1 MTLKSFRNT
10 ANITM
15 KALSEKTGIG
25 VSTLYAYEKENAL
38 PNREVALKLA
48 AAYGMS
54 FRDLE
59 ALVKNEKGVTR
70 AQFQEQAAENFRAK
84 FKPDSTISQAKE
96 TPKPQAKEAPKSEPK
111 PTPQAE
117 AAPESKPTPT
127 TQTEKPHEP
136 DPRKEE
142 VREPVI
148 QETAPEPMTPQVKTA
163 TDAEYLEAVSGAVKA
178 LRAILGADNNG
189 MIMLAVGFVTA
200 EIEAKLFVER

>member
-1 MTLKSFRNT
+1 
-10 ANITM
+10 M

-38 PNREVALKLA
+38 PSREVAKKLA
-48 AAYGMS
+48 AAYKMS

-84 FKPDSTISQAKE
+84 FKPDSTI
-96 TPKPQAKEAPKSEPK
+96 PQAKEAPKPTTTQQPKATPEPK
-111 PTPQAE
+111 PIKKE
-117 AAPESKPTPT
+117 APTPT
-127 TQTEKPHEP
+127 PQSEKPHEP
-136 DPRKEE
+136 APRKEE
-142 VREPVI
+142 TR
-148 QETAPEPMTPQVKTA
+148 EPMTPQVKTA

-200 EIEAKLFVER
+200 EIESKLFIDR

>member
-38 PNREVALKLA
+38 PSREVALKLA

-59 ALVKNEKGVTR
+59 ALVKNEKGMTR
-70 AQFQEQAAENFRAK
+70 AQFEEQAAENFRATY
-84 FKPDSTISQAKE
+84 KPDKPT
-96 TPKPQAKEAPKSEPK
+96 PQAKEAPKSEPK

-200 EIEAKLFVER
+200 EIESKLFIDR

>member
-1 MTLKSFRNT
+1 MTLKAFRNT

-25 VSTLYAYEKENAL
+25 VSTLYTYEKENAL
-38 PNREVALKLA
+38 PSREVALKLA

-54 FRDLE
+54 FKGLE

-70 AQFQEQAAENFRAK
+70 AQFQEQAAENFRVK

-96 TPKPQAKEAPKSEPK
+96 APKAETK

-117 AAPESKPTPT
+117 ATPEPKPTPT
-127 TQTEKPHEP
+127 TQTEQAHEP
-136 DPRKEE
+136 APRIEE
-142 VREPVI
+142 TREPVI
-148 QETAPEPMTPQVKTA
+148 PETTPTIPEPVTPKVKMV
-163 TDAEYLEAVSGAVKA
+163 TDAEYHEAVSGAIKA